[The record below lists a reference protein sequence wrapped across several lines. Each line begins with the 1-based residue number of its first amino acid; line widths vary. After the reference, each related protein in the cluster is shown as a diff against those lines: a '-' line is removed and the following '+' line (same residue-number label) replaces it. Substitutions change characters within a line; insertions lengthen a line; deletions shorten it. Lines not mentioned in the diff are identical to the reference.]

1 MSKFKVLFLC
11 LALSACASSSENTDE
26 QFNDEEVKQEQIQEP
41 VIEEKEEKKVDLKD
55 ISVVN
60 VPDKTD
66 IYFAR
71 GKSKISKKEMEKVN
85 QWVEYAKDLKIG
97 TFVITG
103 YCDKFGTKKLN
114 NKLGLQRARAV
125 EKHFKEAGVK
135 NIKVVSVGKSKYKIF
150 KKKNKKLNNALN
162 RRVEITYEG

>member
-11 LALSACASSSENTDE
+11 LALSACASNSENADE
-26 QFNDEEVKQEQIQEP
+26 QFNNEEVKQEQIQEP
-41 VIEEKEEKKVDLKD
+41 VNEEKNKKIDLKD
-55 ISVVN
+55 ISVIN